1 MADPSPGRGGVEWLV
16 DQFKRLSGRLDSLE
30 GPSGTQIFNAVPKL
44 QEQVATLQAMVAT
57 LQAMQRR
64 EYAEW
69 VSWVTGSTGWYPSPC
84 SVLITS
90 STGRIEVG
98 YGGSLNGGNGYFCY
112 SVVRVSDG
120 SVIVD
125 RNVIQGSPAQRVA
138 VTGGSSFTPSGWRTA
153 PVDVPVDVQVR
164 VALEIY
170 GGSTATNFAG
180 GAVSARVVA

>member
-1 MADPSPGRGGVEWLV
+1 MADPSPGRDGVEWLL
-16 DQFKRLSGRLDSLE
+16 DQFKQLSRRLDYLE

-44 QEQVATLQAMVAT
+44 QEQVAVLT
-57 LQAMQRR
+57 AMQRR

-69 VSWVTGSTGWYPSPC
+69 VAWLTGTTGWYASPC

-112 SVVRVSDG
+112 SVARAYDG
-120 SVIVD
+120 AVLVD
-125 RNVIQGSPAQRVA
+125 RAVIQGSPARRVA
-138 VTGGSSFTPSGWRTA
+138 VTGGASFTPSGWRTA
-153 PVDVPVDVQVR
+153 PVDVPVDVPVR

-170 GGSTATNFAG
+170 GGSTATTFAG

>member
-1 MADPSPGRGGVEWLV
+1 MADPSPGRGGVDWLA
-16 DQFKRLSGRLDSLE
+16 DEFRRLKARLDSLE

-44 QEQVATLQAMVAT
+44 QEQVAVLT
-57 LQAMQRR
+57 AMQRR

-69 VSWVTGSTGWYPSPC
+69 VAWLTGTTGWYASPC

-112 SVVRVSDG
+112 SVTRVSDG

-125 RNVIQGSPAQRVA
+125 RAVIQGSPARRVA
-138 VTGGSSFTPSGWRTA
+138 VTGGASFTPSGWRTA
-153 PVDVPVDVQVR
+153 PVDVPVDVQLR

>member
-1 MADPSPGRGGVEWLV
+1 MADPSPGRDGVEWLA
-16 DQFKRLSGRLDSLE
+16 DEFRRLKARLDSLE
-30 GPSGTQIFNAVPKL
+30 GPSGTQLFNAVPKL
-44 QEQVATLQAMVAT
+44 QEQVATL
-57 LQAMQRR
+57 LAMQRR

-112 SVVRVSDG
+112 SVARVSDG
-120 SVIVD
+120 AVLVD
-125 RNVIQGSPAQRVA
+125 RAVIQGSPARRVA
-138 VTGGSSFTPSGWRTA
+138 VTGGASFTPSGWRTA

>member
-1 MADPSPGRGGVEWLV
+1 MADPSPGRDGVEWLV
-16 DQFKRLSGRLDSLE
+16 DQFKQLSRRLDYLE

-44 QEQVATLQAMVAT
+44 QEQVAVLT
-57 LQAMQRR
+57 AMQRR

-69 VSWVTGSTGWYPSPC
+69 VAWLTGTTGWYASPC

-112 SVVRVSDG
+112 SVTRVSDG

-125 RNVIQGSPAQRVA
+125 RTVIQGSAAQRVA